1 MRKAVVMGVTSG
13 IGRSIAEMPL
23 RGGWSLCTA
32 CRPSS
37 TGAGTSS
44 PEFERFSVKKRREA

>member
-44 PEFERFSVKKRREA
+44 YGS